1 MSFNCCPFKRGK
13 ITQNQLFPFWK
24 QLKTTCREPRK
35 KRTRNVKNGHV
46 TLDERLPVFS
56 QTHNKGSRVFL
67 EKMKSFLRYP
77 GSKWNLAGR
86 IVELLA
92 EHKTY
97 LEPYFGSGAVL
108 FTKQP
113 SAIETVNDLNDDVVN
128 LFQVIQQDPAALAEK
143 IFLTPY
149 SRKIY
154 DNAWEV
160 RPENEIDK
168 ALNFVIRSVMSH
180 GFRNIEKSGW
190 KMDINGRERAYAV
203 KHWNDLPKL
212 VQEMTLRLKQV
223 QIECRPAIELIEKYS
238 REDVCMYVDPPYVLS
253 TRTRKQYSVEMDDR
267 DHEELLEML
276 NQSKAN
282 VLLSGYDSDLYN
294 KRLSNWERVEFSATA
309 EKGLPRTEILWMNYQ
324 PKGQTKLF

>member
-1 MSFNCCPFKRGK
+1 
-13 ITQNQLFPFWK
+13 
-24 QLKTTCREPRK
+24 
-35 KRTRNVKNGHV
+35 
-46 TLDERLPVFS
+46 
-56 QTHNKGSRVFL
+56 
-67 EKMKSFLRYP
+67 MKSLLRYP
-77 GSKWNLAGR
+77 GSKWNLADR
-86 IVELLA
+86 IVELLP

-128 LFQVIQQDPAALAEK
+128 LFQVIQQEPEALAEK

-149 SRKIY
+149 SRKVF
-154 DNAWEV
+154 DKAWQI

-168 ALNFVIRSVMSH
+168 ALNFVIRSAMSH
-180 GFRNIEKSGW
+180 GFRPTEKSGW
-190 KMDINGRERAYAV
+190 KNDVNGREKAYAV
-203 KHWNDLPKL
+203 KHWNDLPEL

-223 QIECRPAIELIEKYS
+223 QIECRPAIELIQKYS

-253 TRTRKQYSVEMDDR
+253 TRTRRQYSVEMDDR
-267 DHEELLEML
+267 DHEELLEIL

-282 VLLSGYDSDLYN
+282 ILLSGYDSDLYN
-294 KRLSNWERVEFSATA
+294 RRLANWERVEFSATA

-324 PKGQTKLF
+324 LKKQLLLF

>member
-1 MSFNCCPFKRGK
+1 M
-13 ITQNQLFPFWK
+13 
-24 QLKTTCREPRK
+24 
-35 KRTRNVKNGHV
+35 
-46 TLDERLPVFS
+46 DERLPVFS
-56 QTHNKGSRVFL
+56 QTHTKAVAFL
-67 EKMKSFLRYP
+67 DKMKSLLRYP

-86 IVELLA
+86 IVELLP

-108 FTKQP
+108 FTKKP
-113 SAIETVNDLNDDVVN
+113 SAIETINDLNDDVVN
-128 LFQVIQQDPAALAEK
+128 LFQVIQQEPEALAEK

-149 SRKIY
+149 SRRIY

-160 RPENEIDK
+160 RPENGIDR

-190 KMDINGRERAYAV
+190 KMDINGRERSYAV
-203 KHWNDLPKL
+203 KHWNDLPEL

-253 TRTRKQYSVEMDDR
+253 TRTRKQYSIEMNDS

-282 VLLSGYDSDLYN
+282 VLLSGYDSYLYN